1 MVVIFLFLLGKGGWG
16 GGKRSWFVFN
26 DGYFTLRIRENATV
40 EGNPTK
46 IKTFFLFYL
55 KKKSILFSPLLRLM
69 QVSPLKS
76 RVLVSDAWLPWF
88 NILFSHGVDP
98 GHHAMQL
105 RVGENVSKC
114 IVCNTCIQLNSVGE
128 LLQLSTW
135 SYSGMIQWKWPSWLW
150 NNLNW

>member
-1 MVVIFLFLLGKGGWG
+1 M
-16 GGKRSWFVFN
+16 FN

-76 RVLVSDAWLPWF
+76 RVLVSDA
-88 NILFSHGVDP
+88 
-98 GHHAMQL
+98 
-105 RVGENVSKC
+105 
-114 IVCNTCIQLNSVGE
+114 
-128 LLQLSTW
+128 
-135 SYSGMIQWKWPSWLW
+135 
-150 NNLNW
+150 